1 MSGLAQFTGRVLM
14 VPLLALFFYGPVQ
27 YSPVLASGP
36 DVCGTDADSADDDG
50 GVHLD
55 IGGKRFS
62 LKGVVTGTSGDPITS
77 ITVCGR
83 SVDVSDAKIKGDLA
97 EAKVEEWL
105 VTVVGKVDGSNG
117 ASVSNGATL
126 EAQQVRVHQRGKPSG
141 VTGKPD
147 DDDGGAVEPQD
158 DKPGKGHGRSEDGPP
173 GKALGRSED
182 GPPGKGL
189 GRSEDGPPGLQ
200 RSEEKLEALADRLGD
215 RIERQLERAAER
227 DGGSAEARTEA
238 VSVLEDLINR
248 LARLLASIR
257 G

>member
-36 DVCGTDADSADDDG
+36 DVCGADEGSEDDDR

-55 IGGKRFS
+55 IGEKRFS

-105 VTVVGKVDGSNG
+105 VTVVGKVDGSI
-117 ASVSNGATL
+117 L
-126 EAQQVRVHQRGKPSG
+126 EAQQVRVHERGKPSG
-141 VTGKPD
+141 ELGKPD
-147 DDDGGAVEPQD
+147 DDDDGVVEPQD

>member
-36 DVCGTDADSADDDG
+36 DVCGADADSADDDG

-55 IGGKRFS
+55 IGEKRFS

-105 VTVVGKVDGSNG
+105 VTVVGKVDGS
-117 ASVSNGATL
+117 TL
-126 EAQQVRVHQRGKPSG
+126 EAQQVRVHERGNPSG
-141 VTGKPD
+141 ETGKPD
-147 DDDGGAVEPQD
+147 DDDDGVVEPQD

-173 GKALGRSED
+173 GKA
-182 GPPGKGL
+182 L